1 MIKLSD
7 YTEISAFNEST
18 SIVRLDKKIYV
29 KKKVPRELTYIYKA
43 LYDNRNKNIADI
55 IAIYEYEDVTVVIE
69 EYVNGRTLSDV
80 LKEEGTL
87 SGERTKNIIGRIC
100 DGLYFLH
107 KINIIHRDINPNNIM
122 ISDDGNVKIV
132 DFDIARS
139 VKKNARNDTVALG
152 TVGYAAPEQFGFSQS
167 DERTDVYAVGAL
179 ANVMLTGKLPTESLY
194 KGRMGKV
201 IQKACSIDSKARYKN
216 IISFKHTFLNETD
229 ENTKLPVRIIRAFP
243 GFRSLVWWKMLPA
256 LILYGTYIPLAVVF
270 LTWSTSVKMAII
282 TAASEIFMF
291 VIPFILLTNL
301 FDIHK
306 KMSRR
311 RTVAWAEAVALSAVS
326 LILGTYIFLLNMSVI

>member
-18 SIVRLDKKIYV
+18 SIVMLDKKIYV
-29 KKKVPRELTYIYKA
+29 KKKVPGELTYIYKA
-43 LYDNRNKNIADI
+43 LYDNKNENIADI

-80 LKEEGTL
+80 LEEGTL
-87 SGERTKNIIGRIC
+87 SCEHTKNIIGQIC

-122 ISDDGNVKIV
+122 ISDDGGVKIV

-139 VKKNARNDTVALG
+139 VKKNAGNDTVALG

-179 ANVMLTGKLPTESLY
+179 ANVMLTGKLPNEAVY
-194 KGRMGKV
+194 KGRMGRV
-201 IQKACSIDSKARYKN
+201 ILRACSIDSKVRYKN
-216 IISFKHTFLNETD
+216 IISFKHAFINETD
-229 ENTKLPVRIIRAFP
+229 ENTKPLVRIIRAVP
-243 GFRSLVWWKMLPA
+243 GFRSLVWWKMMLA
-256 LILYGTYIPLAVVF
+256 VILYGTYIPLAVVF
-270 LTWSTSVKMAII
+270 LSWSTDVKKALI
-282 TAASEIFMF
+282 TAVSEIFIF
-291 VIPFILLTNL
+291 GIPFVLITNL

-306 KMSRR
+306 KMSRK
-311 RTVAWAEAVALSAVS
+311 RTVAWAEAIALSAVS
-326 LILGTYIFLLNMSVI
+326 LILGAYIFLFNMSVI